1 MPLLLTEMVGST
13 PPVPPQCRLLP
24 SLSSFFP
31 VIFFLGGS
39 RWGWGEIGEN
49 TKLWWQGKQ
58 AGSGEAEQSRCAWGG
73 ALAADGA
80 RHAEEVLP
88 GARPEGGLVLSPQKE
103 TSGFIMEA
111 SGKFG
116 LLYRKCKKYFFS
128 CYFQRSLW

>member
-1 MPLLLTEMVGST
+1 MQT
-13 PPVPPQCRLLP
+13 
-24 SLSSFFP
+24 SSFSFL
-31 VIFFLGGS
+31 FFSCDFFWGS

-58 AGSGEAEQSRCAWGG
+58 AGSGEAEQPHHAWGG

-80 RHAEEVLP
+80 RYAEEVLL

-116 LLYRKCKKYFFS
+116 LLYRKCKKYFFPVIS
-128 CYFQRSLW
+128 IDLYGNLPHYLLSNQ